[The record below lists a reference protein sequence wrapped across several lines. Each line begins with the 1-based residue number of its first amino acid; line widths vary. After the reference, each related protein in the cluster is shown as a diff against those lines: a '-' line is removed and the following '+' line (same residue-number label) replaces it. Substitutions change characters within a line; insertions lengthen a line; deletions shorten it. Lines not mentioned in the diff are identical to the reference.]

1 MTGATAGFDSVA
13 PLAPP
18 RHIRA
23 LDGMRGMA
31 IAMVVTFHLSFG
43 FSEGFSATRFARAI
57 SLSGWIGVDLFFVL
71 SGLLVTRGFLA
82 GERTWVGYRLFLA
95 RRALRI
101 LPLYYIALVVGSVLD
116 RSPDIWHWIYL
127 QNYSLPF
134 SDHPEG
140 WSAHF
145 WSLGVEEQFYLAW
158 PLVLV
163 LAARARPRALFRGL
177 VVALALVAI
186 GRAVLVVGL
195 AHRVDGYRLA
205 KVAYR
210 ATPTRLDGLL
220 VGCAVACLHHGQSR
234 DLLERW
240 RKIRPGVVYVAVS
253 ALAVLASTIGVGNED
268 RRFLVL
274 GYPCLAVFF
283 GAIVSFVVDDEP
295 SRLHA
300 LLELRPLRYVGT
312 VSYGLYV
319 VHWPLVACAIPKL
332 RQIHATTS
340 TAWEAFGV
348 AALTTALVWTVSLMV
363 AHVSFVVIERP
374 ILALKS
380 RLPQGRAPSS

>member
-1 MTGATAGFDSVA
+1 
-13 PLAPP
+13 
-18 RHIRA
+18 
-23 LDGMRGMA
+23 MA
-31 IAMVVTFHLSFG
+31 IALVVTFHLSFG
-43 FSEGFSATRFARAI
+43 FSQAFSATRIARAI

-82 GERTWVGYRLFLA
+82 GERTWAGYRLFLA

-134 SDHPEG
+134 SEHPEG

-163 LAARARPRALFRGL
+163 LASRARPRALLGGL
-177 VVALALVAI
+177 VAALALVAV
-186 GRAVLVVGL
+186 GRALLVVGL

-205 KVAYR
+205 KVVYR

-220 VGCAVACLHHGQSR
+220 AGCAVACLHHGQSR
-234 DLLERW
+234 DLLER
-240 RKIRPGVVYVAVS
+240 
-253 ALAVLASTIGVGNED
+253 
-268 RRFLVL
+268 
-274 GYPCLAVFF
+274 
-283 GAIVSFVVDDEP
+283 
-295 SRLHA
+295 

-332 RQIHATTS
+332 RAILAATTS
-340 TAWEAFGV
+340 PWGACGV
-348 AALTTALVWTVSLMV
+348 AAATTALVWAVSLVV
-363 AHVSFVVIERP
+363 AHVSFVLIERP

>member
-1 MTGATAGFDSVA
+1 
-13 PLAPP
+13 
-18 RHIRA
+18 
-23 LDGMRGMA
+23 MA

-43 FSEGFSATRFARAI
+43 FSEGFSATRAAREL

-71 SGLLVTRGFLA
+71 SGLLVTRGFLS
-82 GERTWVGYRLFLA
+82 GERTWGGYRMFLA

-134 SDHPEG
+134 SEHPEG

-145 WSLGVEEQFYLAW
+145 WSLGVEEQFYLVW

-163 LAARARPRALFRGL
+163 LASRARPRSLFRGL
-177 VVALALVAI
+177 VAALAVVAV
-186 GRAVLVVGL
+186 GRALLVLGL

-205 KVAYR
+205 KVVYR

-220 VGCAVACLHHGQSR
+220 AGCAVACLHHGQPR
-234 DLLERW
+234 DRLERW
-240 RKIRPGVVYVAVS
+240 RKVRPGLVFAS
-253 ALAVLASTIGVGNED
+253 GAALVVLASTIGVGNED
-268 RRFLVL
+268 RRFSVL
-274 GYPCLAVFF
+274 GYPCLALFF
-283 GAIVSFVVDDEP
+283 GSLVSFVVDDEP

-312 VSYGLYV
+312 VSYGVYV

-332 RQIHATTS
+332 REIHAATTS
-340 TAWEAFGV
+340 PWAAVGV
-348 AALTTALVWTVSLMV
+348 AAITTAFVWAASLLV
-363 AHVSFVVIERP
+363 AHLSFVVIERP

-380 RLPQGRAPSS
+380 RLPQGRAHSS